1 MGSHIVMAASL
12 PEPGQTRSLAPNAEK
27 WRKEY
32 ADWVSTVE
40 DQFVKKEGKRL
51 AELVHDEQFVKAK
64 GIVELLGIDK
74 PKYVA
79 ILRNDTSLPITVD
92 HQFRS
97 YSVSLGQSTG
107 NISCYTSNPTVEP
120 GIFLIIG
127 LLS

>member
-1 MGSHIVMAASL
+1 MAASL

-27 WRKEY
+27 SRKEY

-74 PKYVA
+74 PVSKRLYLTCHSLIMVT
-79 ILRNDTSLPITVD
+79 RNMS
-92 HQFRS
+92 RS
-97 YSVSLGQSTG
+97 CAT
-107 NISCYTSNPTVEP
+107 IPPCR
-120 GIFLIIG
+120 
-127 LLS
+127 